1 MFYSCTN
8 YRTLEQHYPH
18 PATENDYMKSLV
30 NATEDNNC
38 SYTHLFALNLFTL
51 EQKKLQVGGALLPD
65 LMEFYKWIHT
75 QLSHLMT
82 YERAKQ
88 ITIGQVINLT
98 AKRYSSEICDHLTSL
113 FKRINSKNK
122 LIYICLYIQQTTNPL
137 DSLCTGTN
145 ICTYMH
151 AHTHVYTNTCIHKCS
166 YKAALQD

>member
-1 MFYSCTN
+1 
-8 YRTLEQHYPH
+8 
-18 PATENDYMKSLV
+18 MKSLV

-51 EQKKLQVGGALLPD
+51 EQKKLQFGGTLLPD

-88 ITIGQVINLT
+88 ITIGQVISLT
-98 AKRYSSEICDHLTSL
+98 AKRYSQEICDHLTSL

-122 LIYICLYIQQTTNPL
+122 SFYTQNTYLQPTNNL
-137 DSLCTGTN
+137 S
-145 ICTYMH
+145 H
-151 AHTHVYTNTCIHKCS
+151 ALFTQVVV
-166 YKAALQD
+166 L